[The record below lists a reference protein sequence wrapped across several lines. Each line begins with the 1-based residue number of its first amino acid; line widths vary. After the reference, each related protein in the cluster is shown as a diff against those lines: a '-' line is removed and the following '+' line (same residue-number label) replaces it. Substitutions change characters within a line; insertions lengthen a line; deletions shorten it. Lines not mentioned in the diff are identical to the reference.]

1 MLIYIMFNQTMTNE
15 YLKIQ
20 AEFIKNTSLIIDD
33 LAKQN
38 LTMPEIKLVL
48 REWLDISLSY
58 EVITN
63 D

>member
-58 EVITN
+58 EVITQ
-63 D
+63 

>member
-1 MLIYIMFNQTMTNE
+1 MSIYIMFNQTMTNE

-58 EVITN
+58 EVITQ
-63 D
+63 

>member
-1 MLIYIMFNQTMTNE
+1 MFNQTMTNE

-58 EVITN
+58 EVITQ
-63 D
+63 

>member
-1 MLIYIMFNQTMTNE
+1 MFNQTMTNE

-48 REWLDISLSY
+48 REWLDIGLSY
-58 EVITN
+58 EVLTN